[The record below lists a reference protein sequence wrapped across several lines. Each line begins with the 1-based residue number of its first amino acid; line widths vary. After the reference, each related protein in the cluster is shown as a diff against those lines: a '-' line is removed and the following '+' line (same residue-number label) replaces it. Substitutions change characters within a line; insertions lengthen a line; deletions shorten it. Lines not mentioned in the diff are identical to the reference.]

1 MKQEQFMPL
10 YPQPRLV
17 KWLGGEKSWS
27 ANVTYDIQERAVPAV
42 EQVRLN
48 TRVEQALAGSSQHG
62 ASTDLPIHIGI
73 SLREGL
79 HPEGYVLHWDDE
91 GLRIEYSQ
99 PAGLHYAVVTIE
111 QLLIRHGL
119 TWSCCRIE
127 DEPDFPVRGLMLDIG
142 RSKIPKL
149 SELFQLID
157 QMSMVKLNHLQ
168 LYMEGYCFEYEQH
181 KMAFPES
188 TPMTAEEFRRLDAY
202 AASRF
207 IDLVPNQNCLGHM
220 GDWLSKPAYRE
231 LAEHPDG
238 MPIDAPYPLTFPP
251 TTLNPVDQ
259 RSLDLIR
266 GMFDELLPAFTS
278 DWVNINMD
286 EPFGLG
292 SGKSK
297 ERCDAIGLGPL
308 YMEYAEGVMDIV
320 RSHGKKVMMW
330 GDVLTRHPEVVGR
343 IPDDVTILDW
353 NYDSSISFAE
363 HCSMLQKNGISYY
376 VCPGTSSW
384 SSLSGRTDNMLN
396 NIADAAVQ
404 GRKYGA
410 GGLIVTDWGDN
421 GHWQVPAI
429 SYPGYAYAA
438 GLSWYTEGNLH
449 LEDELKNYLT
459 EYVFKDAS
467 GEIGHFLMELG
478 RYYHLE
484 NSSLDNGTYLSALL
498 TRRLK
503 SRERLEKELS
513 LFLRIFAELNGTTV
527 SSFQLDFQYQDILEW
542 LENRKEQLEKLDL
555 QVPDA
560 DVLTDELRNTLRLI
574 EQAVGIHR
582 YMCRIDMTDA
592 KDELNCI
599 IDLES
604 QLKLVIEEFNRL
616 WRIRHREGGLATST
630 QAMYRLLDQ
639 YEGIRPLKNRF

>member
-1 MKQEQFMPL
+1 MKQEQLMPL

-17 KWLGGEKSWS
+17 KWLGGEKTWS
-27 ANVTYDIQERAVPAV
+27 ASVTYDIQERAVPAV

-48 TRVEQALAGSSQHG
+48 TRLVQALASSSQHG
-62 ASTDLPIHIGI
+62 ASTDSSIYIGV

-79 HPEGYVLHWDDE
+79 HPEGYVLQWDEE

-99 PAGLHYAVVTIE
+99 PPGLHYAMVTME
-111 QLLIRHGL
+111 QLLIRRGL
-119 TWSCCRIE
+119 TWSCFRIE

-149 SELFQLID
+149 PELFQLID
-157 QMSMVKLNHLQ
+157 QMERLKLNHLQ

-181 KMAFPES
+181 KETFPES

-220 GDWLSKPAYRE
+220 GEWLSKPAYRE

-238 MPIDAPYPLTFPP
+238 MAIESPHSLTFPP
-251 TTLNPVDQ
+251 TTLNPVDP

-266 GMFDELLPAFTS
+266 GMLDELLPAFTS

-292 SGKSK
+292 TGKSK
-297 ERCDAIGLGPL
+297 ERCGAIGMGPL
-308 YMEYAEGVMDIV
+308 YMEYTEGVMDIV
-320 RSHGKKVMMW
+320 RSHGKKVLMW
-330 GDVLTRHPEVVGR
+330 GDVITRHPEVVER
-343 IPDDVTILDW
+343 IPGDVTVLDW

-363 HCSMLQKNGISYY
+363 HCSMLQTTGVSYY

-396 NIADAAVQ
+396 NITDAAVQ

-410 GGLIVTDWGDN
+410 RGLIVTDWGDN

-438 GLSWYTEGNLH
+438 GLSWFTEGNLNR
-449 LEDELKNYLT
+449 EGEMESYLS

-484 NSSLDNGTYLSALL
+484 NSSLDNGTYLTALL
-498 TRRLK
+498 TRGLK
-503 SRERLEKELS
+503 SRERLEEELS

-527 SSFQLDFQYQDILEW
+527 GSFQLNFQYHDMLEW
-542 LENRKEQLEKLDL
+542 LKKRKEQLARLDL
-555 QVPDA
+555 QIPDA
-560 DVLTDELRNTLRLI
+560 DVITDELRNTLRLI

-582 YMCRIDMTDA
+582 YMCRIGMSNEE
-592 KDELNCI
+592 DEFNFI
-599 IDLES
+599 TDLES
-604 QLKLVIEEFNRL
+604 QLKQAIEEFNRL
-616 WRIRHREGGLATST
+616 WRIRNREGGLAASN

-639 YEGIRPLKNRF
+639 YEGTRRLK

>member
-1 MKQEQFMPL
+1 MKQEQLMPL
-10 YPQPRLV
+10 YPMPRLV
-17 KWLGGEKSWS
+17 KWLGGQRSWS
-27 ANVTYDIQERAVPAV
+27 ASVTYDIQERAVADM
-42 EQVRLN
+42 ERVRLN
-48 TRVEQALAGSSQHG
+48 GRLEQALADSSRQ
-62 ASTDLPIHIGI
+62 AAYTDTPVHIRV
-73 SLREGL
+73 SLKEGL
-79 HPEGYVLHWDDE
+79 HQEGYVLQWDE
-91 GLRIEYSQ
+91 TGLHIEYSQ
-99 PAGLHYAVVTIE
+99 PAGLNYAVVTLE
-111 QLLIRHGL
+111 QLLSRQGL
-119 TWSCCRIE
+119 TWSCFRIE
-127 DEPDFPVRGLMLDIG
+127 DEPDYPVRGLMLDIG

-149 SELFQLID
+149 TELFQLID
-157 QMSMVKLNHLQ
+157 QMERLKLNHLQ

-181 KMAFPES
+181 KTAFPES

-238 MPIDAPYPLTFPP
+238 MPIEAPFRLTFPP
-251 TTLNPVDQ
+251 TTLNPVDP

-278 DWVNINMD
+278 DWVNINLD

-297 ERCDAIGLGPL
+297 ERCAAIGLGPL
-308 YMEYAEGVMDIV
+308 YMEYAEGVIEIV
-320 RSHGKKVMMW
+320 RSHGKRAMMW
-330 GDVLTRHPEVVGR
+330 GDVLTRHPEAARR

-396 NIADAAVQ
+396 NIADAAIQ
-404 GRKYGA
+404 GRKHGA

-438 GLSWYTEGNLH
+438 GLSWYTEGNLQRENE
-449 LEDELKNYLT
+449 LESYLS

-498 TRRLK
+498 TRGLK
-503 SRERLEKELS
+503 SREQLVKELS
-513 LFLRIFAELNGTTV
+513 LFLRIFAELNGETANP
-527 SSFQLDFQYQDILEW
+527 FQLDFQYRDILDW
-542 LENRKEQLEKLDL
+542 LEKRKEQLERLDL
-555 QVPDA
+555 QAPDA
-560 DVLTDELRNTLRLI
+560 NVITDELRNTLRLI

-582 YMCRIDMTDA
+582 YMCRIDMTGA
-592 KDELNCI
+592 EDERRCLI
-599 IDLES
+599 GLKADLETA
-604 QLKLVIEEFNRL
+604 LDEFNRL
-616 WRIRHREGGLATST
+616 WRIRNREGGLAASNT
-630 QAMYRLLDQ
+630 ALYRLLAQ
-639 YEGIRPLKNRF
+639 YEEILTAQ

>member
-1 MKQEQFMPL
+1 MKQEQPMPL
-10 YPQPRLV
+10 YPRPRLV
-17 KWLGGEKSWS
+17 KWLGGEKNWS
-27 ANVTYDIQERAVPAV
+27 GSVSYEIQEREVPAV
-42 EQVRLN
+42 EQVRLK
-48 TRVEQALAGSSQHG
+48 TRLEQALSGSFRDDP
-62 ASTDLPIHIGI
+62 STDSSIPISV
-73 SLREGL
+73 SLQERL
-79 HPEGYVLHWDDE
+79 HPEGYVLQWNE
-91 GLRIEYSQ
+91 AGLHIEYSQ
-99 PAGLHYAVVTIE
+99 PAGLNYAVVTLE
-111 QLLIRHGL
+111 QLLSRQGL
-119 TWSCCRIE
+119 TWSCFRIE
-127 DEPDFPVRGLMLDIG
+127 DEPDYPVRGLMLDIG

-149 SELFQLID
+149 TELFQLLD
-157 QMSMVKLNHLQ
+157 QMESLKLNHLQ
-168 LYMEGYCFEYEQH
+168 LYMEGYCFEYTQH
-181 KMAFPES
+181 KTAFPES
-188 TPMTAEEFRRLDAY
+188 TPMTAEDFRRLDAY

-220 GDWLSKPAYRE
+220 GDWLSKPAYRD

-238 MPIDAPYPLTFPP
+238 MPIDGPYPLTFPP
-251 TTLNPVDQ
+251 TTLNPVDP

-308 YMEYAEGVMDIV
+308 YMEYAVGVTDIV
-320 RSHGKKVMMW
+320 RSHGKKAMMW
-330 GDVLTRHPEVVGR
+330 GDVLTRHPEVAER

-363 HCSMLQKNGISYY
+363 HCSMLQKHGISYF

-384 SSLSGRTDNMLN
+384 SSLSGRTDNMLD

-404 GRKYGA
+404 GQKYGA

-421 GHWQVPAI
+421 GHWQVPVI

-438 GLSWYTEGNLH
+438 GLSWCTEGNLH
-449 LEDELKNYLT
+449 REDELKSYLS

-498 TRRLK
+498 TRGLK
-503 SRERLEKELS
+503 SREQLEKELS

-527 SSFQLDFQYQDILEW
+527 DSFQLNFQYHDMLAW
-542 LENRKEQLEKLDL
+542 LKKRKEQLGRVDL
-555 QVPDA
+555 QVRDA
-560 DVLTDELRNTLRLI
+560 DVITDELRNTLRLI

-582 YMCRIDMTDA
+582 YMCRIDMSDA
-592 KDELNCI
+592 QDEVNCI

-616 WRIRHREGGLATST
+616 WRIRNKEGGLTTST
-630 QAMYRLLDQ
+630 RAMYRLLEQ
-639 YEGIRPLKNRF
+639 YEGIRQTQE